1 MPIGSETRRQVL
13 PGLWPTRDASVS
25 AIFVAVVLPALGVTL
40 LLTAILVNSA
50 EAKTPGQTYC
60 FQGRCHR
67 VLTLA
72 ETRRR
77 EGWTETVRA
86 SFYDHCAR
94 DRFNPCGLTS
104 SGEVF
109 RPNAPDN
116 AASPIYP
123 DGTRLLLFYPVT
135 GAASVVRVNNA
146 GPYHTKRQ
154 IDVSRATAEAMG
166 FSRKGLADLDVRV
179 LEAPRSEESIYQRN
193 RRYWPVHGPI
203 GRHASIG
210 AAHEALRKVAAS
222 PELLAAAPNES
233 SEALVTA
240 PIGVPVLAAT
250 ITLTPATESTKTVA
264 VMAQTSKTARPFE
277 PLPADG
283 NLFATVPK
291 SPTVDA
297 NMASLGSA
305 ESVQSIRVVVS
316 EAPSTREAFGTKTQQ
331 NLLPPAAQ
339 RLAPEG
345 ARPAPMPLVVDV
357 VEQFPLGRFLP
368 AIARAPAVE
377 IGVKGG
383 TAEGFHAAHPAA
395 ASTAAA
401 TGSPETGLF
410 GVLRASARH
419 GVKPV
424 RLPGVSVDD
433 GLRSVAALLDG
444 LYAVAARAR
453 FAARAGVSM
462 DAKAAENVGSG
473 RPLSPR

>member
-1 MPIGSETRRQVL
+1 MPIGSETRRQEL
-13 PGLWPTRDASVS
+13 AGLWLPHDASVS
-25 AIFVAVVLPALGVTL
+25 AIFVAVLLPALGVTL
-40 LLTAILVNSA
+40 LLTAFLVNSA

-60 FQGRCHR
+60 FLGRCHR

-77 EGWTETVRA
+77 EGWTETLRA

-94 DRFNPCGLTS
+94 DRFNPCRLTS

-123 DGTRLLLFYPVT
+123 DGTLLLLFYPVT

-146 GPYHTKRQ
+146 GPYHTKRL
-154 IDVSRATAEAMG
+154 IDVSRATAKAMG

-179 LEAPRSEESIYQRN
+179 LEAPRNEESTYRRN

-210 AAHEALRKVAAS
+210 AAHDALRKVATNA
-222 PELLAAAPNES
+222 ELFAAAPTEDRT
-233 SEALVTA
+233 ALVTA
-240 PIGVPVLAAT
+240 PIGVPVPAAT
-250 ITLTPATESTKTVA
+250 ITPATEPARTVA
-264 VMAQTSKTARPFE
+264 VVAPTSETARPFE
-277 PLPADG
+277 PLATDDNPI
-283 NLFATVPK
+283 ATVPK
-291 SPTVDA
+291 SASVDA
-297 NMASLGSA
+297 TSAPLGP
-305 ESVQSIRVVVS
+305 VQPVHPIRVAAS
-316 EAPSTREAFGTKTQQ
+316 ESPSTREAFGTNTQQ

-339 RLAPEG
+339 RFAPEG
-345 ARPAPMPLVVDV
+345 ERPAPMPWVEGV

-368 AIARAPAVE
+368 AIARTPAVE
-377 IGVKGG
+377 VEATGA
-383 TAEGFHAAHPAA
+383 TAEGFRGVHSAA
-395 ASTAAA
+395 ARTAAA
-401 TGSPETGLF
+401 TGPPENGLF
-410 GVLRASARH
+410 GALRASARR

-424 RLPGVSVDD
+424 RLPEVSADD
-433 GLRSVAALLDG
+433 GFGSVASLLEG
-444 LYAVAARAR
+444 LYALAARAR

-462 DAKAAENVGSG
+462 DAKAADNGRSG